1 MIFYYKKLKELRK
14 KRKLTLEQLSDLIGN
29 SYRTI
34 SAWERNER
42 LPSQTDV
49 RVLSQILCVRVSEIS
64 DLEEF
69 NFNSLPYYYNQ
80 LSPIDALDYDLSGD
94 ISLSDKKYVLGL
106 KRIIETLKSEK
117 KFLKLQNITY
127 KIILESLHSYI
138 YMKNSEL
145 CFTYSNAAFL
155 SFNNLKED
163 EIIGKNNHSLY
174 EKDSISEITAIE
186 KRVLQGD
193 QIINYEILIPGTDGI
208 RKGLFSGSPV
218 YNIASQ
224 EISGIIVN
232 ILDVTDALSL
242 KRIQK

>member
-1 MIFYYKKLKELRK
+1 MIFYHKKLKELRK
-14 KRKLTLEQLSDLIGN
+14 KRKLTLEQLADYIGN

-42 LPSQTDV
+42 LPSQADV
-49 RVLSQILCVRVSEIS
+49 RVIAQILCVKVSEIS
-64 DLEEF
+64 DLDEF
-69 NFNSLPYYYNQ
+69 NFKSVPYYYDQ
-80 LSPIDALDYDLSGD
+80 LTPIDALDYDLSGN

-138 YMKNSEL
+138 YMKNNEL
-145 CFTYSNAAFL
+145 VFTYSNAAFL
-155 SFNNLKED
+155 SFHNLNDD
-163 EIIGKNNHSLY
+163 EIIGKNNHNLY
-174 EKDSISEITAIE
+174 DKNVLPEITAIE

-193 QIINYEILIPGTDGI
+193 QIINYEITIPGTNGV

-242 KRIQK
+242 KKIQQ